1 MLKLQR
7 TPEKFPIK
15 KTTNFMAYCSVSP
28 LYGPASDRAIKCLKM
43 QSEMGL
49 GMIFEY
55 MGEDHIANRFKKNF
69 AALMKTEA
77 DNITMT
83 TNTSEAISMIANG
96 YPFEPGDQVI
106 SYVNEYPA
114 NHYPWV
120 VQQKRRGIELV
131 LLGDVPFEQTDEDGV
146 ADVPDSFARSWSFEE
161 LESAITD
168 RTRIIAI
175 SHVQFTS
182 GFAADLERLGA
193 LCKEKDIDLVVDA
206 AQSLGCLPVYPEEW
220 NISAVAAAG
229 WKWLL
234 GPVGAG
240 VMYTS
245 QEFRDKIEITMS
257 GADQMKQET
266 QYLDHTWDPHTTG
279 QKFEYSTV
287 TYSALDALSICVEE
301 LFVPNSA
308 EDVRDNNFDL
318 QDLALEKLNLSK
330 YQPIRHVGVARS
342 GILSLI
348 PKNGDAKE
356 ISAKLA
362 EQNIRITPR
371 DGYLRFA
378 PHLCTT
384 QQEVVEAVNGLN
396 EVG

>member
-1 MLKLQR
+1 MLTLDR
-7 TPEKFPIK
+7 TPDYFPIK

-28 LYGPASDRAIKCLKM
+28 LYRPAADRAIKCLKM

-49 GMIFEY
+49 GMIFQY
-55 MGEDHIANRFKKNF
+55 LGDDHIANRFKKNF
-69 AALMKTEA
+69 AALMKTDA

-120 VQQKRRGIELV
+120 VQQQRRGVELV
-131 LLGDVPFEQTDEDGV
+131 LLSDVPFEQTDEKGV

-182 GFAADLERLGA
+182 GFTADLKRLGK
-193 LCKEKDIDLVVDA
+193 LCKEKNIDLVVDA

-220 NISAVAAAG
+220 NIAAVASAG

-234 GPVGAG
+234 GPVGTG

-245 QEFRDKIEITMS
+245 PEFRDKIEITMS
-257 GADQMKQET
+257 GADHMKQDT
-266 QYLDHTWDPHTTG
+266 QYLDHAWDPHTTG

-287 TYSALDALSICVEE
+287 TYSALDGLSTCVEE
-301 LFVPNSA
+301 LFVPNSP
-308 EDVRDNNFDL
+308 EDVRDNNFEL

-330 YQPIRHVGVARS
+330 YQPIRLAGGSRS
-342 GILSLI
+342 GIMSLI
-348 PKNGDAKE
+348 PKKGDAKT
-356 ISAKLA
+356 ISAAMA
-362 EQNIRITPR
+362 EKNIRITPR

-378 PHLCTT
+378 PHLCTS
-384 QQEVVEAVNGLN
+384 QQEVVEAVYALN
-396 EVG
+396 ELG

>member
-120 VQQKRRGIELV
+120 VQQKRRGVELV

-182 GFAADLERLGA
+182 GFTADLERLGA
-193 LCKEKDIDLVVDA
+193 LCKEKGIDLVVDA

-257 GADQMKQET
+257 GADHMKQET

-287 TYSALDALSICVEE
+287 TYSAMDALSICVEE

-318 QDLALEKLNLSK
+318 QDLALEKLNLAK

-384 QQEVVEAVNGLN
+384 EDEVLQAVEALN
-396 EVG
+396 AID

>member
-120 VQQKRRGIELV
+120 VQQKRRGVELV

-182 GFAADLERLGA
+182 GSAADLERLGA

-240 VMYTS
+240 VMYTC

-287 TYSALDALSICVEE
+287 TYSAMDALSICVEE

-362 EQNIRITPR
+362 EQNIRTVS
-371 DGYLRFA
+371 YT
-378 PHLCTT
+378 HLTLPT
-384 QQEVVEAVNGLN
+384 ILLV
-396 EVG
+396 

>member
-120 VQQKRRGIELV
+120 VQQKRRGVELV

-182 GFAADLERLGA
+182 GSAADLERLGA

-240 VMYTS
+240 VMYTC

-287 TYSALDALSICVEE
+287 TYSALDGLSTCVEE
-301 LFVPNSA
+301 LFVPNSP
-308 EDVRDNNFDL
+308 EQVRDHNFGL

-330 YQPIRHVGVARS
+330 YCLLYTS
-342 GILSLI
+342 
-348 PKNGDAKE
+348 DAADE
-356 ISAKLA
+356 
-362 EQNIRITPR
+362 
-371 DGYLRFA
+371 
-378 PHLCTT
+378 
-384 QQEVVEAVNGLN
+384 
-396 EVG
+396 